1 MSQIHRVIILNKPL
15 KIRGKTPFQWVLLVG
30 SAALGFFIASKV
42 PKEWQFNHIP
52 AGFFVFGTV
61 FGLALIFV
69 TASEMKPLQWWRNVI
84 LYGCKL
90 MPLMFFPHS
99 EPAREYID
107 ENMIESKKEK
117 VLVEFE
123 Q

>member
-30 SAALGFFIASKV
+30 SAAVGFFISSKV

-61 FGLALIFV
+61 FGLALVFV
-69 TASEMKPLQWWRNVI
+69 TLSEMKPLQWWRNRV
-84 LYGCKL
+84 LYGLHL
-90 MPLMFFPHS
+90 MPIMFFPHV
-99 EPAREYID
+99 EPGREYID
-107 ENMIESKKEK
+107 ESIIETKKDN
-117 VLVEFE
+117 VLVEFD